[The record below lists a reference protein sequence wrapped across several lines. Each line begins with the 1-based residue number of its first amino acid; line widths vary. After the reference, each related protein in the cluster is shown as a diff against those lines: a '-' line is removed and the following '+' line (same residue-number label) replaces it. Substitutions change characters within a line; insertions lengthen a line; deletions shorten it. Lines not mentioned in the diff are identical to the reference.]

1 MPKRFTGIRL
11 LLIFVGINLVMFLM
25 LVTSMTSAHPWL
37 ATVLPGQFE
46 TGVNSSGYW
55 VFFALVL
62 LVDALTVF
70 IAGLALMLP
79 AMFEGAPIDERRL
92 TRHLVDRGGV
102 SEEAKE
108 AIFVSLREDAVNAYY
123 QLVVGR
129 MILLAGA
136 IFLILA
142 FFATSYVFTR
152 ALPDGAMFQTAVPA
166 RIADTAKG
174 TKVTVTGYIPV
185 KNSTIRADQIA
196 RFTADQVVAA
206 VALNAP
212 HIYGVRFVA
221 LSSNPKLPLFTHF
234 LFAFRIF
241 LIFTLLLTVLSLLRR
256 PQRPKR
262 EKKTIES
269 VEAKLE
275 EVKA

>member
-11 LLIFVGINLVMFLM
+11 LLVFVGINLVMFLM

-37 ATVLPGQFE
+37 ANVLPGQFE

-79 AMFEGAPIDERRL
+79 ALFEGAPVDERRL

-102 SEEAKE
+102 SDAVKE

-129 MILLAGA
+129 AILFCGA

-142 FFATSYVFTR
+142 FFAVSYVFTR
-152 ALPDGAMFQTAVPA
+152 AVPDGAMFQSAVPVQTTNA
-166 RIADTAKG
+166 GKVADL
-174 TKVTVTGYIPV
+174 TVIGYASV
-185 KNSTIRADQIA
+185 KNSTVRANQIA

-206 VALNAP
+206 VTLNAP
-212 HIYGVRFVA
+212 HIYGFRFVA
-221 LSSNPKLPLFTHF
+221 LSSNPKLPFFTYF
-234 LFAFRIF
+234 LFAFRLI
-241 LIFTLLLTVLSLLRR
+241 LIFTLLLMVISFLRR
-256 PQRPKR
+256 PQRPAR

-275 EVKA
+275 EVKV